1 MAHADSEGLYAKL
14 MFQFNKPT
22 AKNKTIFF
30 RLLAVSQKAWL
41 GLREAL
47 MSIYE
52 SEQSY
57 GMKIIIK
64 DMIDDINQWLPFAK
78 AMENYKWFFGGDEI
92 ELIRA
97 SESIGNMPDAL
108 MGIAAELEN
117 FQKIRGKV
125 VWAMTYP
132 AVLIVFALGAVAVL
146 LVKVVPTFVG
156 LFAGHTLPAITQ
168 WMLAASDF
176 MQIYWWVIL
185 LSIVSVVVGITMLN
199 KYFLPFKIMI
209 DAFFLKIP
217 VVKWVIKTFYLYRFS
232 KLLSDFYKAWVNPV
246 VALEQISAIFDNYM
260 YKKKAMDIRTD
271 LEAWFG
277 FADSM
282 EWSSLFDP
290 ILVQI
295 ILVGERTGNIDEVLI
310 KMASFYDAELENQIK
325 ALMSLIEPLLMALV
339 AVLIGWIVASIF
351 LPMADLVNTIDTAW

>member
-1 MAHADSEGLYAKL
+1 MARIDSEGLYAKL

-22 AKNKTIFF
+22 AKNKTVFF

-41 GLREAL
+41 WLREAL

-57 GMKIIIK
+57 GMKIVIR
-64 DMIDDINQWLPFAK
+64 DMINDINQWLPFAK
-78 AMENYKWFFGGDEI
+78 AMEAYKGFFGGDEI

-97 SESIGNMPDAL
+97 SETIGNMPDAL
-108 MGIAAELEN
+108 MSIAAELEN

-125 VWAMTYP
+125 VGAMTYP
-132 AVLIVFALGAVAVL
+132 IVLITFALGAVAVL

-156 LFAGHTLPAITQ
+156 LFAGHDLPQITQ
-168 WMLAASDF
+168 IMLQASDF
-176 MQIYWWVIL
+176 MKVYWWVIA
-185 LSIVSVVVGITMLN
+185 LSLWVAVVSVQLLY
-199 KYFLPFKIMI
+199 KYFLPFKILI
-209 DAFFLKIP
+209 DTALLKIP

-246 VALEQISAIFDNYM
+246 VALEQMSAIFDNYM

-271 LEAWFG
+271 LEAWFW

-282 EWSSLFDP
+282 EGSDLFDP

-295 ILVGERTGNIDEVLI
+295 VLVGERTGNIDDVLI
-310 KMASFYDAELENQIK
+310 KMASFYDSALENQIK
-325 ALMSLIEPLLMALV
+325 ALMSLIEPLLMGLV

-351 LPMADLVNTIDTAW
+351 LPMADLVNTIDAK